1 MRSGQRQ
8 YSTQAAQTVKVPPM
22 GDSISE
28 GVVAEWKK
36 KAGDAVAMDEVVV
49 TLDTDKITVEVRSPV
64 AGVFEEALHP
74 ADATVPVGAELFKIK
89 AGAAASAGAAG
100 AAAPK
105 AAASK
110 PAEAAKPAK
119 HEAAAKSET
128 AATPAAKPSGKIVS
142 VAVPKLTESVDR
154 GAVKE
159 ILVKPGQGVK
169 ADQVVLIIDTDKIA
183 VDVRTPVAGVVDS
196 VLVKVE
202 QEVLVGH
209 ELIKVIEGA
218 AATESAEAPK
228 AAAAPQSAKPAASEA
243 SPSKPA
249 AAAGAKAESKPAA
262 PSRPIITSSGAIE
275 RIDSRVKMTQARKR
289 IAQRLKDSQNTAAI
303 LTTFNECDMS
313 ALMSLRE
320 QYKDRFLE
328 RYGVKLGFM
337 SAFLKASAIALQ
349 ENPVVNGTM
358 DGDEIIYRNYIDI
371 SVAVATPTSL
381 VTPVVRN
388 VERMNLADIERTIGE
403 LGEKAKTGKLGLD
416 DLAGGTFSVSNGG
429 VFGSLMGTPIINP
442 PQSAILGMHAIN
454 KRPVAIGDKVE
465 IRPMMYLALSYD
477 HRIIDGREAVTTL
490 KRIKALVEDPV
501 SMLLDL

>member
-1 MRSGQRQ
+1 
-8 YSTQAAQTVKVPPM
+8 M

-36 KAGDAVAMDEVVV
+36 KPGDAVAMDEVVV

-64 AGVFEEALHP
+64 AGVFQEGLHP
-74 ADATVPVGAELFKIK
+74 AEATVAVGAELFKI
-89 AGAAASAGAAG
+89 AAG
-100 AAAPK
+100 AVAEAPKSAPK
-105 AAASK
+105 AAA
-110 PAEAAKPAK
+110 PAAPAKEAVKEAA
-119 HEAAAKSET
+119 SG
-128 AATPAAKPSGKIVS
+128 AKPSGKIVA
-142 VAVPKLTESVDR
+142 VQVPKLTESVDR
-154 GAVKE
+154 GEVKE
-159 ILVKPGQGVK
+159 ILVKPGQAVK
-169 ADQVVLIIDTDKIA
+169 MDEVILVLDTDKVA
-183 VDVRTPVAGVVDS
+183 VEVRTPYAGVVDS

-202 QEVLVGH
+202 QQVTVGQDVV
-209 ELIKVIEGA
+209 KVIEGA
-218 AATESAEAPK
+218 QATQAAPAEVKAAP
-228 AAAAPQSAKPAASEA
+228 APPAPAAAPAASAPAPAAAKPAAKSEA
-243 SPSKPA
+243 KPA
-249 AAAGAKAESKPAA
+249 SNT
-262 PSRPIITSSGAIE
+262 PSRPIQSAISGVID
-275 RIDSRVKMTQARKR
+275 RTDSRVKMTTARRR

-313 ALMSLRE
+313 GLMNLRE

-328 RYGVKLGFM
+328 RFGVKLGFM

-358 DGDEIIYRNYIDI
+358 DGEDIIYRNYVDI
-371 SVAVATPTSL
+371 SVAVATPTAL

-388 VERMNLADIERTIGE
+388 VERMGLAEIERTIGE
-403 LGEKAKTGKLGLD
+403 LSDKARTGKLQLD

-490 KRIKALVEDPV
+490 KRIKTLVEDPV